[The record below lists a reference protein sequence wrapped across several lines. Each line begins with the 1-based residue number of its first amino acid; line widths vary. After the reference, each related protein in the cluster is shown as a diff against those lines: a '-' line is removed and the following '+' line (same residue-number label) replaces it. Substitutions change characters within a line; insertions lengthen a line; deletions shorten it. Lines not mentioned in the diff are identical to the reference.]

1 MCLGFPAAFLRAGG
15 HRETIDGR
23 STHWRDN
30 RQQTATVREPRQAAA
45 CLREFEAKLNA
56 SSMEQRDGYSM
67 KS

>member
-1 MCLGFPAAFLRAGG
+1 MCSGFPAAFLRAGG

-45 CLREFEAKLNA
+45 CLRAFEAKLNA
-56 SSMEQRDGYSM
+56 S
-67 KS
+67 